1 MAQPGYGE
9 GLLILWSYDHGSSNL
24 PPHVPL
30 LCRSRQEI
38 AFDFSIIDMFY
49 NGIIIFKY
57 PKPNEILWGN
67 IYWVLKKQNQWLF

>member
-1 MAQPGYGE
+1 
-9 GLLILWSYDHGSSNL
+9 
-24 PPHVPL
+24 L